1 MKRSLR
7 LAIILSLF
15 LALSLSA
22 LGQKTFGNAGQGA
35 PDPGDLNL
43 HPIPVGTQ
51 GSVLWLTIT
60 NEKQRPLD
68 RQAMVQLTNIT
79 DKSMQAQPTHE
90 VQGKTQTWF
99 VSLPAGT
106 YDVSVSALGYLT
118 THQKFTATGA
128 STSSDMQVV
137 LKKDPSAV
145 DLDSIK
151 TREMT
156 PKVRKDLIRGW
167 SALKSGKLDEAQK
180 NLDAANKID
189 PSNADVDF
197 LLGYLFFEKS
207 DNDRAHAYLMNATQL
222 APHNVQALTL
232 LGRVEILRADYAAA
246 RLPLEQAIAINPDN
260 WMAHYLL
267 ANVYLQGKEYHKAIE
282 QSQLAL
288 EKGKDSAN
296 AAELALGQARANLK
310 QYPQALEALQ
320 SFVAKSPTDPAIP
333 GVQKLI
339 AEIQKRESANADQ
352 SVSSTII
359 SEPVMAATAPELP
372 KQTWQ
377 PTDVDSVH
385 PAVDSGVT
393 CPQGKVIWN
402 AGERVQELVSDLA
415 KFDAIEEVQHEE
427 LDTKGIPKNE
437 VTLKFDYVASIAEP
451 KPGRFLVDEFRMG
464 RSGTEDFPDHI
475 ATKGLPTLAFVFHP
489 DMRDD
494 FDMQCEGLGT
504 WKGKSAWLVHFKQR
518 EDKPHRI
525 QDYIINEQVYPVS
538 MKGRAWI
545 DADTYQIVRLESDL
559 AKPIPEIQLY
569 SEHQAV
575 EYAPVNF
582 PKNKTELWLPKTAE
596 LTFDFRKHHYYR
608 RHSFDHFLL
617 FAVDTQEKRK
627 EPQAKSDG
635 PGSHFFLRRWFR
647 HHKQAA

>member
-1 MKRSLR
+1 MKRSLPS
-7 LAIILSLF
+7 LVIVVLSLVLVS
-15 LALSLSA
+15 LAH
-22 LGQKTFGNAGQGA
+22 GQKDIIPLG
-35 PDPGDLNL
+35 PGTPN
-43 HPIPVGTQ
+43 PNSITEPPSVATQ
-51 GSVLWLTIT
+51 GSVLWLTIS
-60 NEKQRPLD
+60 NEKQLPLD

-90 VQGKTQTWF
+90 ARGKTQTVF
-99 VSLPAGT
+99 VSLPAGI
-106 YDVSVSALGYLT
+106 YNVSVSALGYLT

-128 STSSDMQVV
+128 STTSEMHVV

-145 DLDSIK
+145 DLDAIK
-151 TREMT
+151 TREIT
-156 PKVRKDLIRGW
+156 PKVRKNLLRGW
-167 SALKSGKLDEAQK
+167 SALKSGKLDDAQK
-180 NLDAANKID
+180 NLDAAYKMD

-197 LLGYLFFEKS
+197 LLGYLYFEKN
-207 DNDRAHAYLMNATQL
+207 DNEQAHTYLMNANQL

-232 LGRVEILRADYAAA
+232 RGRVEILRQDYAAA
-246 RLPLEQAIAINPDN
+246 RMPLEQAIAINPDN

-288 EKGKDSAN
+288 ERGKDSAN
-296 AAELALGQARANLK
+296 AAELALGQAQANLK

-320 SFVAKSPTDPAIP
+320 TFVERVPTDPAVP
-333 GVQKLI
+333 EVQKLI
-339 AEIQKRESANADQ
+339 AEIQRRQSASGNQ
-352 SVSSTII
+352 
-359 SEPVMAATAPELP
+359 AATSTVIPEPLLAKTTAELP
-372 KQTWQ
+372 KGTWE

-385 PAVDSGVT
+385 PAVAAGVT
-393 CPQGKVIWN
+393 CPQGKVLWN
-402 AGERVQELVSDLA
+402 AGERVKELVSDLA
-415 KFDAIEEVQHEE
+415 KFDAIEEVHHEE
-427 LDTKGIPKNE
+427 LDAKGIPKNE

-538 MKGRAWI
+538 LKGRAWI

-559 AKPIPEIQLY
+559 VKPIPEIQLY
-569 SEHQAV
+569 SEHQVV

-582 PKNKTELWLPKTAE
+582 PKSKTQLWLPKTAE
-596 LTFDFRKHHYYR
+596 LTFDFRKHRYYR
-608 RHSFDHFLL
+608 QHSFDRFLL
-617 FAVDTQEKRK
+617 FAVQTEEKRK

>member
-1 MKRSLR
+1 MKRSLSP
-7 LAIILSLF
+7 LTIILCFILISSGY
-15 LALSLSA
+15 A
-22 LGQKTFGNAGQGA
+22 QKDMNPVGGGA
-35 PDPGDLNL
+35 PNPNSITE
-43 HPIPVGTQ
+43 PPSVATQ
-51 GSVLWLTIT
+51 GSVLWLTIS
-60 NEKQRPLD
+60 NEKQLPID
-68 RQAMVQLTNIT
+68 RQATVQLTNIT

-90 VQGKTQTWF
+90 ARGKTQTVF
-99 VSLPAGT
+99 VSLPAGI

-128 STSSDMQVV
+128 STTSEMHVV

-145 DLDSIK
+145 DLDAIK
-151 TREMT
+151 PREIT
-156 PKVRKDLIRGW
+156 PKVRKNLLRGW
-167 SALKSGKLDEAQK
+167 SALKSGKLDDAQK
-180 NLDAANKID
+180 NLDAAYKMD

-197 LLGYLFFEKS
+197 LLGYLYFEKN
-207 DNDRAHAYLMNATQL
+207 DNEQAHTYLMNANQL

-232 LGRVEILRADYAAA
+232 RGRVEILRQDFAAA
-246 RLPLEQAIAINPDN
+246 RMPLEQAIAINPDN

-288 EKGKDSAN
+288 EKGKESAN
-296 AAELALGQARANLK
+296 AAELALGQAQANLK

-320 SFVAKSPTDPAIP
+320 AFVERAPTDPAVP
-333 GVQKLI
+333 EVQKLI
-339 AEIQKRESANADQ
+339 AEIQRRQSASGNQ
-352 SVSSTII
+352 
-359 SEPVMAATAPELP
+359 AATSTVIPEPLLAKTTAELP
-372 KQTWQ
+372 KGTWE

-385 PAVDSGVT
+385 PAVAAGVT
-393 CPQGKVIWN
+393 CPQGKVLWN
-402 AGERVQELVSDLA
+402 AGERVKELVSDLA
-415 KFDAIEEVQHEE
+415 KFDAIEEVHHEE
-427 LDTKGIPKNE
+427 LDARGIPKNE

-538 MKGRAWI
+538 LKGRAWI

-559 AKPIPEIQLY
+559 VKPIPEIQLY
-569 SEHQAV
+569 SEHQMV

-582 PKNKTELWLPKTAE
+582 PKSKTQLWLPKTAE
-596 LTFDFRKHHYYR
+596 LTFDFRKHRYYR
-608 RHSFDHFLL
+608 EHSFDHFLL
-617 FAVDTQEKRK
+617 FAVQTEEKRK